1 MDSDISTLDATGV
14 AIEEDE
20 HMGPSARLLGPL
32 VNRVARLPASV
43 HMKLLAGF
51 LLIALL
57 LLAMGAL
64 SIAVLR
70 RVDGQVDE
78 LAALHTQ
85 TDQARRLIY
94 DVTAQSHFRAMAIAD
109 VDDASWTPKVLAAKE
124 RFDENLTS
132 LRVDAIAGSVSL
144 FDSLAASNE
153 EYRESGDQ
161 VTALF
166 EAGDLDAALA
176 LHISDEHEL
185 SHNLEDDLN
194 VLIAD
199 SETKLD
205 EATADFDSDRRF
217 LTIAIA
223 SFSGFSLLGALALG
237 AILSLSLINPV
248 RRVDRAL
255 AVIADGDFR
264 ARVRVPN
271 RDEFG
276 RLSDNLNRMTAQLA
290 TLYSDLENL
299 NENLQQTVDD
309 KVLELERA
317 SDLKRYLSPQLADSI
332 LSGDIE
338 VSLGSSRK
346 YLTTFFSDI
355 RGFTE
360 LSERMEPEEL
370 VGQLNDYLTEMTEIV
385 FESGGTLD
393 KYIGDAVMVFF
404 GDPVEQEDHA
414 DRAVRMAIAMQS
426 RMKELRERWKDYYD
440 DVFSIGIGISTGW
453 VTVGNIGSATRTDY
467 TVLGN
472 QVNLAARLADRAE
485 SGEILLTDRTL
496 RASNTTLEG
505 TLIDEVELKGVS
517 RPTEIYRLEL
527 PPA

>member
-1 MDSDISTLDATGV
+1 MDSDINTLDATGV

-20 HMGPSARLLGPL
+20 HMGPSARLLEPL

-85 TDQARRLIY
+85 TDQTRRLIY

-109 VDDASWTPKVLAAKE
+109 VDDDSWTPKILAAKE

-166 EAGDLDAALA
+166 DAGDVDAALA
-176 LHISDEHEL
+176 LHISDEHEI
-185 SHNLEDDLN
+185 SHKLENDLN

-205 EATADFDSDRRF
+205 EATAEFDSDRRF

-237 AILSLSLINPV
+237 AILSLALINPV

-255 AVIADGDFR
+255 ALIADGDFR
-264 ARVRVPN
+264 ARV
-271 RDEFG
+271 
-276 RLSDNLNRMTAQLA
+276 
-290 TLYSDLENL
+290 
-299 NENLQQTVDD
+299 
-309 KVLELERA
+309 
-317 SDLKRYLSPQLADSI
+317 
-332 LSGDIE
+332 
-338 VSLGSSRK
+338 
-346 YLTTFFSDI
+346 
-355 RGFTE
+355 GFPTGT
-360 LSERMEPEEL
+360 S
-370 VGQLNDYLTEMTEIV
+370 
-385 FESGGTLD
+385 SGG
-393 KYIGDAVMVFF
+393 
-404 GDPVEQEDHA
+404 
-414 DRAVRMAIAMQS
+414 
-426 RMKELRERWKDYYD
+426 
-440 DVFSIGIGISTGW
+440 
-453 VTVGNIGSATRTDY
+453 
-467 TVLGN
+467 
-472 QVNLAARLADRAE
+472 
-485 SGEILLTDRTL
+485 
-496 RASNTTLEG
+496 
-505 TLIDEVELKGVS
+505 
-517 RPTEIYRLEL
+517 
-527 PPA
+527 